1 MDSNLIYQKTAA
13 GEDAMRHRSRL
24 VQRHLRTVLILVD
37 GKKTV
42 AQLCEKIGNSQS
54 VEEALAELEKGDFVA
69 LVADQPSP
77 VDKSMSTLPEEQ
89 LLVAN
94 EPPDFATDQEEPP
107 VSVDNPPPPESQPDS
122 DSMSLPPSEEPV
134 PDTHLPPI
142 APEPVPLETKAA
154 APAKAS
160 WLSRLETPP
169 PEAPAKTA
177 KQEKPTRAPK
187 RSDGGARSFSLPL
200 PAMGWP
206 RLFAY
211 LSLGLVAAF
220 FALLFL
226 YPYDRHRAEA
236 EALLG
241 SMAGQEV
248 RIDHLGFQLMPR
260 PGLEMDSVHVGGESG
275 VRIAKIRVRP
285 DLGTLGQGT
294 RVMREMEVS
303 GATIPLPMLLEL
315 SRWLAAGSDRPV
327 RIEHLRVS
335 QLSLQLGSFVL
346 ANLAGEVS
354 FGSNGEVSRLSL
366 ENSEHSVKLDGV
378 PRDGALELNLEAAGW
393 SAGEAAPRFTS
404 LSGHGLLTPKN
415 IALDSIDAR
424 TLDGL
429 WQGKLNLGWSRGY
442 NLESSLSAKAVSVRK
457 LSAALGREAKL
468 DGEIGGNFKLSASG
482 ADWPQMISQLQGEGA
497 FTVGRGLIGNMDLAE
512 AVRRS
517 AAPTIK
523 GGETR
528 FEQLGGRFRFDPK
541 GLQLSDVQLNAG
553 PLQAAGKLAVGEAG
567 KLDGALEV
575 VMRSSANQMRMP
587 VALRGSLAEPLL
599 QPGRR

>member
-42 AQLCEKIGNSQS
+42 AQLCEKIGGSQA
-54 VEEALAELEKGDFVA
+54 VEEALVELEKGAFVA
-69 LVADQPSP
+69 LVADQPLP
-77 VDKSMSTLPEEQ
+77 VDKSMSALPAEQ
-89 LLVAN
+89 LQVAN
-94 EPPDFATDQEEPP
+94 EHPGFTPDQEEPP
-107 VSVDNPPPPESQPDS
+107 ASVESLPSTEDQL
-122 DSMSLPPSEEPV
+122 DSMSLPPSEALIPDAPPV
-134 PDTHLPPI
+134 PV
-142 APEPVPLETKAA
+142 AQEVPHVEAKTA

-160 WLSRLETPP
+160 WLSRLDTKATEV
-169 PEAPAKTA
+169 PAKA
-177 KQEKPTRAPK
+177 VKREKPIRTSK
-187 RSDGGARSFSLPL
+187 RSDGAPRSFSFPL
-200 PAMGWP
+200 PSMGWS

-211 LSLGLVAAF
+211 LSLGVVVAF

-236 EALLG
+236 EALLSG
-241 SMAGQEV
+241 MTGEATH
-248 RIDHLGFQLMPR
+248 IDHLGFQLMPR
-260 PGLEMDSVHVGGESG
+260 PSLEMESVRIGGENG
-275 VRIAKIRVRP
+275 VHIAKIRVRP

-294 RVMREMEVS
+294 RVMRDMDVS

-315 SRWLAAGSDRPV
+315 SHWLAASSSRPV

-346 ANLAGEVS
+346 ADLAGEVS
-354 FGSNGEVSRLSL
+354 FDSNGEVSHLSL
-366 ENSEHSVKLDGV
+366 QNSEHSVKLDGV

-393 SAGEAAPRFTS
+393 SAGEATPRFTS
-404 LSGHGLLTPKN
+404 LNGHGLLTSKN

-429 WQGKLNLGWSRGY
+429 WLGKLNLGWSQGY
-442 NLESSLSAKAVSVRK
+442 NLESSLSAKGVSVRK
-457 LSAALGREAKL
+457 LTAALGREAKL
-468 DGEIGGNFKLSASG
+468 DGEIVGNFKLRGSG
-482 ADWPQMISQLQGEGA
+482 TDWSQMISGLQGEGA
-497 FTVGRGLIGNMDLAE
+497 FTVSRGLIGNMDLAE

-517 AAPTIK
+517 AAPSIR
-523 GGETR
+523 GGSTH
-528 FEQLGGRFRFDPK
+528 FEQLTGLFRFDPK
-541 GLQLSDVQLNAG
+541 TLQLSDVQLNAG

-575 VMRSSANQMRMP
+575 VMRSSASQMRMP
-587 VALRGSLAEPLL
+587 VALHGSLAEPLL